1 MIQLIYIAIIA
12 ITVVDFVIDKVLDF
26 LNNRAKSPT
35 MPPEAEGIYD
45 SERYAK
51 WLAYDKANSR
61 VGVISS
67 SISILLSLAM
77 LIFGGFGWLD
87 IQLRQFTE
95 QPVLLA
101 LLYFAVIGIAS
112 SIISLPFSVYS
123 TFVIEEKFGFNKTT
137 VKTFVIDIVKGAALS
152 IVIGAPLGGLIV
164 WLFYELGDA
173 FWIVSWIIMSVFSVF
188 MTMFAATWIMP
199 LFNKFTPLKE
209 GELRTA
215 IEAYCEKVGFKLNRL
230 FVMDGS
236 KRSAKS
242 NAFFSGLGPK
252 KTIALYDTLIEQQ
265 STEEIVAVLAHEI
278 GHYKKQHTRQSLV
291 LGVLQ
296 TGAMLFLLGIF
307 LRMPE
312 FSLALGAEQ
321 MSFHVG
327 VIAFGIIFSPVSTII
342 GIGMNILSRKNE
354 FEADA
359 FAKETYNGEP
369 LASALKKLTAENLGN
384 LKPHPAYVFVH
395 YSHPPVL
402 KRLERL
408 RDC

>member
-1 MIQLIYIAIIA
+1 MIQFVYIVIIA
-12 ITVVDFVIDKVLDF
+12 ITVIDFVFEKFLDF
-26 LNNRAKSPT
+26 LNDRAKSPE

-45 SERYAK
+45 AERYAK

-61 VGVISS
+61 VGAISS

-87 IQLRQFTE
+87 IQMRQITE

-112 SIISLPFSVYS
+112 SIISLPFSLYS

-137 VKTFVIDIVKGAALS
+137 LKTFIMDMLKGTALA
-152 IVIGAPLGGLIV
+152 IVIGGTLGGLIV

-173 FWIVSWIIMSVFSVF
+173 FWLVAWVIMTIFSVF
-188 MTMFAATWIMP
+188 MTMFAATLIMP
-199 LFNKFTPLKE
+199 LFNKFTPLEE
-209 GELRTA
+209 GDLRTA
-215 IEAYCEKVGFKLNRL
+215 IEAYCEKAGFKLNRF

-278 GHYKKQHTRQSLV
+278 GHYKKQHTLLSLV
-291 LGVLQ
+291 LSTLQ
-296 TGAMLFLLGIF
+296 TGVMLFLLGIF
-307 LRMPE
+307 LRRPE
-312 FSLALGAEQ
+312 FSFALGANE

-327 VIAFGIIFSPVSTII
+327 IIAFGIIFSPISTLI
-342 GIGMNILSRKNE
+342 GIGMNVLSRKNE

-359 FAKETYNGEP
+359 FARDTYAGEP

-402 KRLERL
+402 ARLKQL
-408 RDC
+408 LN

>member
-1 MIQLIYIAIIA
+1 MIQFIYIVIIA
-12 ITVVDFVIDKVLDF
+12 ITVIDFVFEKFLDF
-26 LNNRAKSPT
+26 LNDRAKSPE

-45 SERYAK
+45 AERYAK

-87 IQLRQFTE
+87 IQMRQITE

-112 SIISLPFSVYS
+112 SIISLPFSLYS

-137 VKTFVIDIVKGAALS
+137 LKTFIMDMLKGTALA
-152 IVIGAPLGGLIV
+152 IVIGGTLGGLIV

-173 FWIVSWIIMSVFSVF
+173 FWLVAWVIMTIFSVF
-188 MTMFAATWIMP
+188 MTMFAATLIMP
-199 LFNKFTPLKE
+199 LFNKFTPLEE
-209 GELRTA
+209 GDLRTA
-215 IEAYCEKVGFKLNRL
+215 IEAYCEKAGFKLNRF

-278 GHYKKQHTRQSLV
+278 GHYKKQHTLLSLV
-291 LGVLQ
+291 LSTLQ
-296 TGAMLFLLGIF
+296 TGVMLFLLGIF
-307 LRMPE
+307 LRRPE
-312 FSLALGAEQ
+312 FSFALGANI

-327 VIAFGIIFSPVSTII
+327 IIAFGIIFSPISTLI
-342 GIGMNILSRKNE
+342 GIGMNVLSRKNE

-359 FAKETYNGEP
+359 FARDTYAGEP

-402 KRLERL
+402 ARLKQL
-408 RDC
+408 LN

>member
-1 MIQLIYIAIIA
+1 MIQFVYIVIIA
-12 ITVVDFVIDKVLDF
+12 ITVIDFVFEKFLDF
-26 LNNRAKSPT
+26 LNDRAKSPE

-45 SERYAK
+45 AERYAK

-87 IQLRQFTE
+87 IQMRQITE

-112 SIISLPFSVYS
+112 SIISLPFSLYS

-137 VKTFVIDIVKGAALS
+137 LKTFIMDMLKGTALA
-152 IVIGAPLGGLIV
+152 IVIGGTLGGLIV

-173 FWIVSWIIMSVFSVF
+173 FWLVAWVIMTIFSVF
-188 MTMFAATWIMP
+188 MTMFAATLIMP
-199 LFNKFTPLKE
+199 LFNKFTPLEE
-209 GELRTA
+209 GDLRTA
-215 IEAYCEKVGFKLNRL
+215 IEAYCEKAGFKLNRF

-278 GHYKKQHTRQSLV
+278 GHYKKQHTLLSLV
-291 LGVLQ
+291 LSTLQ
-296 TGAMLFLLGIF
+296 TGVMLFLLGIF
-307 LRMPE
+307 LRRPE
-312 FSLALGAEQ
+312 FSFALGANE

-327 VIAFGIIFSPVSTII
+327 IIAFGIIFSPISTLI
-342 GIGMNILSRKNE
+342 GIGMNVLSRKNE

-359 FAKETYNGEP
+359 FARDTYAGEP

-402 KRLERL
+402 ARLKQL
-408 RDC
+408 LN

>member
-1 MIQLIYIAIIA
+1 MIQFIYIVIIA
-12 ITVVDFVIDKVLDF
+12 ITVIDFVFEKFLDF
-26 LNNRAKSPT
+26 LNDRAKSPE

-45 SERYAK
+45 AERYAK

-87 IQLRQFTE
+87 IQMRQITE

-112 SIISLPFSVYS
+112 SIISLPFSLYS

-137 VKTFVIDIVKGAALS
+137 LKTFIMDMLKGTALA
-152 IVIGAPLGGLIV
+152 IVIGGPLGGLIV

-173 FWIVSWIIMSVFSVF
+173 FWLVAWVIMTIFSVF
-188 MTMFAATWIMP
+188 MTMFAATLIMP
-199 LFNKFTPLKE
+199 LFNKFTPLEE
-209 GELRTA
+209 GDLRTA
-215 IEAYCEKVGFKLNRL
+215 IEAYCEKAGFKLNRF

-278 GHYKKQHTRQSLV
+278 GHYKKQHTLLSLV
-291 LGVLQ
+291 LSTLQ
-296 TGAMLFLLGIF
+296 TGVMLFLLGIF
-307 LRMPE
+307 LRRPE
-312 FSLALGAEQ
+312 FSFALGANE

-327 VIAFGIIFSPVSTII
+327 IIAFGIIFSPISTLI
-342 GIGMNILSRKNE
+342 GIGMNVLSRKNE

-359 FAKETYNGEP
+359 FARDTYAGEP

-402 KRLERL
+402 ARLKQL
-408 RDC
+408 LN

>member
-1 MIQLIYIAIIA
+1 MIQFIYIIIIA
-12 ITVVDFVIDKVLDF
+12 ITVIDFVFEKFLDF
-26 LNNRAKSPT
+26 LNDRAKSPE

-45 SERYAK
+45 AERYAK

-87 IQLRQFTE
+87 IQMRQITE

-112 SIISLPFSVYS
+112 SIISLPFSLYS

-137 VKTFVIDIVKGAALS
+137 LKTFIMDMLKGTALA
-152 IVIGAPLGGLIV
+152 IVIGGPLGGLIV

-173 FWIVSWIIMSVFSVF
+173 FWLVAWVIMTIFSVF
-188 MTMFAATWIMP
+188 MTMFAATLIMP
-199 LFNKFTPLKE
+199 LFNKFTPLEE
-209 GELRTA
+209 GDLRTA
-215 IEAYCEKVGFKLNRL
+215 IEAYCEKAGFKLNRF

-278 GHYKKQHTRQSLV
+278 GHYKKQHTLLSLV
-291 LGVLQ
+291 LSTLQ
-296 TGAMLFLLGIF
+296 TGVMLFLLGIF
-307 LRMPE
+307 LRRPE
-312 FSLALGAEQ
+312 FSFALGANE

-327 VIAFGIIFSPVSTII
+327 IIAFGIIFSPISTLI
-342 GIGMNILSRKNE
+342 GIGMNVLSRKNE

-359 FAKETYNGEP
+359 FARDTYAGEP

-402 KRLERL
+402 ARLKQL
-408 RDC
+408 LN

>member
-1 MIQLIYIAIIA
+1 MIQFIYIIIIA
-12 ITVVDFVIDKVLDF
+12 ITVIDFVFEKFLDF
-26 LNNRAKSPT
+26 LNDRAKSPE

-45 SERYAK
+45 AERYAK

-87 IQLRQFTE
+87 IQMRQITE

-112 SIISLPFSVYS
+112 SIISLPFSLYS

-137 VKTFVIDIVKGAALS
+137 LKTFIMDMLKGTALA
-152 IVIGAPLGGLIV
+152 IVIGGTLGGLIV

-173 FWIVSWIIMSVFSVF
+173 FWLVAWVIMTIFSVF
-188 MTMFAATWIMP
+188 MTMFAATLIMP
-199 LFNKFTPLKE
+199 LFNKFTPLEE
-209 GELRTA
+209 GDLRTA
-215 IEAYCEKVGFKLNRL
+215 IEAYCEKAGFKLNRF

-278 GHYKKQHTRQSLV
+278 GHYKKLHTLLSLV
-291 LGVLQ
+291 LSTLQ
-296 TGAMLFLLGIF
+296 TGVMLFLLGIF
-307 LRMPE
+307 LRRPE
-312 FSLALGAEQ
+312 FSFALGANE

-327 VIAFGIIFSPVSTII
+327 IIAFGIIFSPISTLI
-342 GIGMNILSRKNE
+342 GIGMNVLSRKNE

-359 FAKETYNGEP
+359 FARDTYAGEP

-402 KRLERL
+402 ARLKQL
-408 RDC
+408 LN

>member
-1 MIQLIYIAIIA
+1 MIQFVYIVIIA
-12 ITVVDFVIDKVLDF
+12 ITVIDFVFEKFLDF
-26 LNNRAKSPT
+26 LNDRAKSPE

-45 SERYAK
+45 AERYAK

-61 VGVISS
+61 VGAISS

-87 IQLRQFTE
+87 IQMRQITE

-112 SIISLPFSVYS
+112 SIISLPFSLYS

-137 VKTFVIDIVKGAALS
+137 LKTFIMDMLKGTALA
-152 IVIGAPLGGLIV
+152 IVIGGTLGGLIV

-173 FWIVSWIIMSVFSVF
+173 FWLVAWVIMTIFSVF
-188 MTMFAATWIMP
+188 MTMFAATLIMP
-199 LFNKFTPLKE
+199 LFNKFTPLEE
-209 GELRTA
+209 GDLRTA
-215 IEAYCEKVGFKLNRL
+215 IEAYCEKAGFKLNRF

-278 GHYKKQHTRQSLV
+278 GHYKKQHTLLSLV
-291 LGVLQ
+291 LSTLQIGV
-296 TGAMLFLLGIF
+296 MLFLLGIF
-307 LRMPE
+307 LRRPE
-312 FSLALGAEQ
+312 FSFALGANE

-327 VIAFGIIFSPVSTII
+327 IIAFGIIFSPISTLI
-342 GIGMNILSRKNE
+342 GIGMNVLSRKNE

-359 FAKETYNGEP
+359 FARDTYAGEP

-402 KRLERL
+402 ARLKQL
-408 RDC
+408 LN

>member
-1 MIQLIYIAIIA
+1 MIQFIYIIIIA
-12 ITVVDFVIDKVLDF
+12 ITVIDFVFEKFLDF
-26 LNNRAKSPT
+26 LNDRAKSPE

-45 SERYAK
+45 AERYAK

-87 IQLRQFTE
+87 IQMRQITE

-112 SIISLPFSVYS
+112 SIISLPFSLYS

-137 VKTFVIDIVKGAALS
+137 LKTFIMDMLKGTALA
-152 IVIGAPLGGLIV
+152 IVIGGTLGGLIV

-173 FWIVSWIIMSVFSVF
+173 FWLVAWVIMTIFSVF
-188 MTMFAATWIMP
+188 MTMFAATLIMP
-199 LFNKFTPLKE
+199 LFNKFTPLEE
-209 GELRTA
+209 GDLRTA
-215 IEAYCEKVGFKLNRL
+215 IEAYCEKAGFKLNRF

-278 GHYKKQHTRQSLV
+278 GHYKKQHTLLSLV
-291 LGVLQ
+291 LSTLQ
-296 TGAMLFLLGIF
+296 TGVMLFLLGIF
-307 LRMPE
+307 LRRPE
-312 FSLALGAEQ
+312 FSFALGANE

-327 VIAFGIIFSPVSTII
+327 IIAFGIIFSPISTLI
-342 GIGMNILSRKNE
+342 GIGMNVLSRKNE

-359 FAKETYNGEP
+359 FARDTYAGEP

-402 KRLERL
+402 ARLKQL
-408 RDC
+408 LN

>member
-1 MIQLIYIAIIA
+1 MIQFIYIIIIA
-12 ITVVDFVIDKVLDF
+12 ITVIDFVFEKFLDF
-26 LNNRAKSPT
+26 LNDRAKSPE

-45 SERYAK
+45 AERYAK

-61 VGVISS
+61 VGAISS

-87 IQLRQFTE
+87 IQMRQITE

-112 SIISLPFSVYS
+112 SIISLPFSLYS

-137 VKTFVIDIVKGAALS
+137 LKTFIMDMLKGTALA
-152 IVIGAPLGGLIV
+152 IVIGGTLGGLIV

-173 FWIVSWIIMSVFSVF
+173 FWLVAWVIMTIFSVF
-188 MTMFAATWIMP
+188 MTMFAATLIMP
-199 LFNKFTPLKE
+199 LFNKFTPLEE
-209 GELRTA
+209 GDLRTA
-215 IEAYCEKVGFKLNRL
+215 IEAYCEKAGFKLNRF

-278 GHYKKQHTRQSLV
+278 GHYKKQHTLLSLV
-291 LGVLQ
+291 LSTLQ
-296 TGAMLFLLGIF
+296 TGVMLFLLGIF
-307 LRMPE
+307 LRRPE
-312 FSLALGAEQ
+312 FSFALGANE

-327 VIAFGIIFSPVSTII
+327 IIAFGIIFSPISTLI
-342 GIGMNILSRKNE
+342 GIGMNVLSRKNE

-359 FAKETYNGEP
+359 FARDTYAGEP

-402 KRLERL
+402 ARLKQL
-408 RDC
+408 LN

>member
-1 MIQLIYIAIIA
+1 MIQFIYIVIIA
-12 ITVVDFVIDKVLDF
+12 ITVIDFVFEKFLDF
-26 LNNRAKSPT
+26 LNDRAKSPE

-45 SERYAK
+45 AERYAK

-87 IQLRQFTE
+87 IQMRQITE

-112 SIISLPFSVYS
+112 SIISLPFSLYS

-137 VKTFVIDIVKGAALS
+137 LKTFIMDMLKGTALA
-152 IVIGAPLGGLIV
+152 IVIGGTLGGLIV

-173 FWIVSWIIMSVFSVF
+173 FWLVAWVIMTIFSVF
-188 MTMFAATWIMP
+188 MTMFAATLIMP
-199 LFNKFTPLKE
+199 LFNKFTPLEE
-209 GELRTA
+209 GDLRTA
-215 IEAYCEKVGFKLNRL
+215 IEAYCEKAGFKLNRF

-278 GHYKKQHTRQSLV
+278 GHYKKQHTLLSLV
-291 LGVLQ
+291 LSTLQ
-296 TGAMLFLLGIF
+296 TGVMLFLLGIF
-307 LRMPE
+307 LRRPE
-312 FSLALGAEQ
+312 FSFALGANE

-327 VIAFGIIFSPVSTII
+327 IIAFGIIFSPISTLI
-342 GIGMNILSRKNE
+342 GIGMNVLSRKNE

-359 FAKETYNGEP
+359 FARDTYAGEP

-402 KRLERL
+402 ARLKQL
-408 RDC
+408 LN

>member
-1 MIQLIYIAIIA
+1 MIQFVYIVIIA
-12 ITVVDFVIDKVLDF
+12 ITVIDFVFEKFLDF
-26 LNNRAKSPT
+26 LNDRAKSPE

-45 SERYAK
+45 AERYAK

-87 IQLRQFTE
+87 IQMRQITE

-112 SIISLPFSVYS
+112 SIISLPFSLYS

-137 VKTFVIDIVKGAALS
+137 LKTFIMDMLKGTALA
-152 IVIGAPLGGLIV
+152 IVIGGTLGGLIV

-173 FWIVSWIIMSVFSVF
+173 FWLVAWVIMTIFSVF
-188 MTMFAATWIMP
+188 MTMFAATLIMP
-199 LFNKFTPLKE
+199 LFNKFTPLEE
-209 GELRTA
+209 GDLRTA
-215 IEAYCEKVGFKLNRL
+215 IEAYCEKAGFKLNRF

-278 GHYKKQHTRQSLV
+278 GHYKKQHTLLSLV
-291 LGVLQ
+291 LSTLQIGV
-296 TGAMLFLLGIF
+296 MLFLLGIF
-307 LRMPE
+307 LRRPE
-312 FSLALGAEQ
+312 FSFALGANE

-327 VIAFGIIFSPVSTII
+327 IIAFGIIFSPISTLI
-342 GIGMNILSRKNE
+342 GIGMNVLSRKNE

-359 FAKETYNGEP
+359 FARDTYAGEP

-402 KRLERL
+402 ARLKQL
-408 RDC
+408 LN

>member
-1 MIQLIYIAIIA
+1 MIQFVYIVIIA
-12 ITVVDFVIDKVLDF
+12 ITVIDFVFEKFLDF
-26 LNNRAKSPT
+26 LNDRAKSPE

-45 SERYAK
+45 AERYAK

-87 IQLRQFTE
+87 IQMRQITE

-112 SIISLPFSVYS
+112 SIISLPFSLYS

-137 VKTFVIDIVKGAALS
+137 LKTFIMDMLKGTALA
-152 IVIGAPLGGLIV
+152 IVIGGPLGGLIV

-173 FWIVSWIIMSVFSVF
+173 FWLVAWVIMTIFSVF
-188 MTMFAATWIMP
+188 MTMFAATLIMP
-199 LFNKFTPLKE
+199 LFNKFTPLEE
-209 GELRTA
+209 GDLRTA
-215 IEAYCEKVGFKLNRL
+215 IEAYCEKAGFKLNRF

-278 GHYKKQHTRQSLV
+278 GHYKKQHTLLSLV
-291 LGVLQ
+291 LSTLQ
-296 TGAMLFLLGIF
+296 TGVMLFLLGIF
-307 LRMPE
+307 LRRPE
-312 FSLALGAEQ
+312 FSFALGANE

-327 VIAFGIIFSPVSTII
+327 IIAFGIIFSPISTLI
-342 GIGMNILSRKNE
+342 GIGMNVLSRKNE

-359 FAKETYNGEP
+359 FARDTYAGEP

-402 KRLERL
+402 ARLKQL
-408 RDC
+408 LN